1 MDHIF
6 ELPNTKEL
14 FTLCN
19 DDGRNIAWDND
30 KLESGNNTWIPKT
43 DDEYMFL
50 SKLMNIAKF
59 NNTKFDY
66 YVLVGDTD
74 PCTVFTFKVTKYY
87 ININYE

>member
-14 FTLCN
+14 FTLRN

-43 DDEYMFL
+43 DDEYKFL

-59 NNTKFDY
+59 NTPNLITTCLLEIRIR
-66 YVLVGDTD
+66 VLSLRS
-74 PCTVFTFKVTKYY
+74 K
-87 ININYE
+87 